1 VQFAERIS
9 QRPCL
14 FGLYP
19 IGDFARQRGGR
30 LGPKPRMTLAVQ
42 SAIVASMVDR
52 LEGKR
57 QFLAA
62 ELQRYFPPSGTAA
75 KPWTK
80 TG

>member
-1 VQFAERIS
+1 
-9 QRPCL
+9 
-14 FGLYP
+14 
-19 IGDFARQRGGR
+19 
-30 LGPKPRMTLAVQ
+30 MTLAVQ

-62 ELQRYFPPSGTAA
+62 ELQRYFPPSGTTA